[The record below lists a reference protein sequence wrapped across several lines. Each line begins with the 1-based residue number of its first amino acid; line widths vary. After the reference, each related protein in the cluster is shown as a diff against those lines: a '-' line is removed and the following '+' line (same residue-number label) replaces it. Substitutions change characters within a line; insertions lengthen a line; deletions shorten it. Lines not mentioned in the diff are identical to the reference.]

1 MRGLESLGQTPE
13 MYGSLL
19 VPAVLDKLPIDIRK
33 NIAREHGRDNLIL
46 DNLRKPITKEIE
58 ILEAG
63 QGVMESDRLYATA
76 FFIGTQ
82 SHSYKSKF
90 TDTDTKKNTR
100 TCIFCSGEHYPT
112 ECYEITNANARNQIV
127 KQKQL
132 CFNCLGSHRVAASKY
147 TKRCKKCDGMHH
159 TSICKGKEVIPGMTP
174 EPTIQ
179 QSAINEVET
188 PNETRVMYSSQQSH
202 NILLKTATA
211 PKSRM

>member
-19 VPAVLDKLPIDIRK
+19 VPVVLDKLPIDIRK

-46 DNLRKPITKEIE
+46 DNLRKSITKEIE

-76 FFIGTQ
+76 FFMGTQ

-90 TDTDTKKNTR
+90 TDTHTKKNTR

-112 ECYEITNANARNQIV
+112 ECSEVTDANARNQIV

-132 CFNCLGSHRVAASKY
+132 CFNCLGSHRVAACKS

-159 TSICKGKEVIPGMTP
+159 TSICKSKEVIPSTTP
-174 EPTIQ
+174 GPTIQ

-188 PNETRVMYSSQQSH
+188 PNETRVMYSAQHSPENS
-202 NILLKTATA
+202 NCTSCI
-211 PKSRM
+211 